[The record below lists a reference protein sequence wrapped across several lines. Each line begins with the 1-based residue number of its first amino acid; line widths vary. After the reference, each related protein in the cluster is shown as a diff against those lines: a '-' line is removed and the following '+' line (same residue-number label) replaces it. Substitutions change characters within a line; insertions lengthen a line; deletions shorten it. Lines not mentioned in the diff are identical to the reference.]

1 MEPTDFADVRVFL
14 EWAHRWSDSDPALA
28 ALKRIEE
35 QLEAATKALETPRQ
49 YDVLLS
55 DMKEQFEALRNFNEA
70 TRRAYATLTSS
81 EVSSYPSKDSG
92 VGPGP
97 SDSAT
102 SSPATKAADAGPYM
116 PSNAPTPAMRPGE

>member
-1 MEPTDFADVRVFL
+1 MEFDLSTELRIGAAVLPPQGDAKGQMERWADRAQSL
-14 EWAHRWSDSDPALA
+14 
-28 ALKRIEE
+28 EE

-102 SSPATKAADAGPYM
+102 SSPASEPKED
-116 PSNAPTPAMRPGE
+116 E